1 MFAYRL
7 MRFKYSLSLREKLK
21 AYPQIRKEEIQMTGQ
36 IILLINI
43 SKTKKT
49 IKKKENFSDLTKE
62 FVLKPNFEIKKN

>member
-1 MFAYRL
+1 
-7 MRFKYSLSLREKLK
+7 
-21 AYPQIRKEEIQMTGQ
+21 MTGQ